1 MIPYEIMC
9 CIVQPKF
16 DLALVVSE
24 RKGVNESQKGPTPK
38 MNNFLYAH
46 LETGPYYV
54 IGYGRRASTQVSAQ
68 SL

>member
-38 MNNFLYAH
+38 MNNFAFAH

-54 IGYGRRASTQVSAQ
+54 IWYGGQASTQVSAQ
-68 SL
+68 